1 MAALELSSGGTA
13 TTSHTIYNID
23 GALKEHYKPQRIK
36 EMSYKNNPLLALMPK
51 YERFGGENLPIP
63 IIVTGPQRRS
73 ADFSSGQG
81 NASTSEIRQFL
92 LTRAKDYS
100 FAQISHE
107 AIRASASNT
116 DAFVRYATME
126 IDGAIHSLKRSL
138 AVAMYRDGTG
148 SIGTVAGDDAAGTD
162 PDGGSALCYVV
173 NAADITNFEVGMQ
186 IDFFANSGGAPSGS
200 ARAGGPY
207 TISKVSRGGTQPFIT
222 FSGALNSAVANT
234 DHLVQFGDKDAKM
247 KGLDAWV
254 PSSAPSADL
263 HFGVDRT
270 ADTTRLGGVRFDGSA
285 LPIEEALIGG
295 ASEIAREGGAPDHIF
310 MDFASY
316 SNLEK
321 ALGSK
326 VQYDKVASNDA
337 DVGFDA
343 LVVNGPRGRMKV
355 IPDHN
360 CQPNVAWMLQLDT
373 WSLNS
378 LGAAPQI
385 LNADDAGQ
393 MLRVYNADA
402 YEVRVGF
409 YGNVACAAPGYNCR
423 IALA

>member
-1 MAALELSSGGTA
+1 MAALELGAGNS
-13 TTSHTIYNID
+13 TTRTVYNID

-36 EMSYKNNPLLALMPK
+36 EMTYKNNPLLALMPK
-51 YERFGGENLPIP
+51 YEKFGGENMPIP
-63 IIVTGPQRRS
+63 IILTGPQRRS

-81 NASTSEIRQFL
+81 NSSTSEIRQFL

-148 SIGTVAGDDAAGTD
+148 SIGTVAGHNAAGAD
-162 PDGGSALCYVV
+162 PDGSLTTIYVA
-173 NAADITNFEVGMQ
+173 NAEDITNFEVGMK
-186 IDFFANSGGAPSGS
+186 IEFYANSGGAPSGS
-200 ARAGGPY
+200 ARGSTTA
-207 TISKVSRGGTQPFIT
+207 TIAKVDRGGTQPFIT
-222 FSGALNSAVANT
+222 FSATTHADIAVG
-234 DHLVQFGDKDAKM
+234 DHLVQYGDKDAKM
-247 KGLDAWV
+247 KGLDSWV
-254 PSSAPSADL
+254 PSSTPSATA

-270 ADTTRLGGVRFDGSA
+270 ADPTRLGGVRFDGSA

-316 SNLEK
+316 ANLEK

-326 VQYDKVASNDA
+326 VQYDKVSSNDA

-373 WSLNS
+373 WCLNS

-409 YGNVACAAPGYNCR
+409 YGNVSCNAPGYNCR
-423 IALA
+423 VTLA